1 MASIII
7 GTGTQQ
13 GIFLLL
19 GKKTT
24 VIGRDEALP
33 LQLEDERVSRKHCQ
47 FRFDP
52 SDNQYRLLDMQ
63 STNGTYL
70 NGKRVPGETILTD
83 GDEVQ
88 VGDTKIA
95 FALEDPTD
103 KVSAMAVFKKVGE
116 RRRSTLIR

>member
-24 VIGRDEALP
+24 VIGRDEALQ

-52 SDNQYRLLDMQ
+52 ADNQYRVLDMQ
-63 STNGTYL
+63 STNGTYV
-70 NGKRVPGETILTD
+70 NGKRVPGETILSD

-88 VGDTKIA
+88 VGDTKVV